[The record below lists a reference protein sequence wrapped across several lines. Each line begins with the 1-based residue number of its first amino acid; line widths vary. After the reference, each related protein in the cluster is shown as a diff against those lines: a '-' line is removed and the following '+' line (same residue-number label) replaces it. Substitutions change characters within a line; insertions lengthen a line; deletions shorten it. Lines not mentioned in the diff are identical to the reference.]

1 MASSEDINDIELD
14 NYIIEE
20 HEAYISDLVSKN
32 NKWMNI
38 LLSSTG
44 LNQTVEGVKM

>member
-1 MASSEDINDIELD
+1 MASSEDINDTELE
-14 NYIIEE
+14 NYIIQE
-20 HEAYISDLVSKN
+20 HEVYLSDLVSKN